1 MRGKT
6 LLVLAGL
13 LGAGLVGYRYLPPHL
28 NPLAPLALDDPPGW
42 LTSFKLRSLTA
53 DQCASLL
60 AEANRRRLIAS
71 QPVADSEG
79 ACPLRNVVRVA
90 NFGSVQLSS
99 SFLASCP
106 LALSSALY
114 VEQQAKP
121 LTRHVLAGVLR
132 REDQLGSFACRN
144 IDHREQARRSEHATA
159 DALDV
164 SGFRLTDGRRISV
177 LQGWR
182 SDRSHPWLAALLS
195 NSCPYFGNAL
205 GPEYN
210 AAHANHFH
218 FGMRGQGFCF

>member
-13 LGAGLVGYRYLPPHL
+13 LGAGLLGYRNLPPHL

-42 LTSFKLRSLTA
+42 LTSFKLRRLTA

-71 QPVADSEG
+71 RPVADSEG
-79 ACPLRNVVRVA
+79 SCPLRNVVRVA

-114 VEQQAKP
+114 IEQQAKADP
-121 LTRHVLAGVLR
+121 AADG
-132 REDQLGSFACRN
+132 E
-144 IDHREQARRSEHATA
+144 RSA
-159 DALDV
+159 
-164 SGFRLTDGRRISV
+164 
-177 LQGWR
+177 
-182 SDRSHPWLAALLS
+182 SDRSSRQLCLPQYLPSSTGAA
-195 NSCPYFGNAL
+195 
-205 GPEYN
+205 
-210 AAHANHFH
+210 
-218 FGMRGQGFCF
+218 Q

>member
-13 LGAGLVGYRYLPPHL
+13 LGAGLLGYRYLPPHL

-42 LTSFKLRSLTA
+42 LTSFKLRRLTA

-79 ACPLRNVVRVA
+79 SCPLHNVVRVA
-90 NFGSVQLSS
+90 NFGSVTLSS

-121 LTRHVLAGVLR
+121 LTSSASAVACSLR
-132 REDQLGSFACRN
+132 RACCR
-144 IDHREQARRSEHATA
+144 
-159 DALDV
+159 
-164 SGFRLTDGRRISV
+164 
-177 LQGWR
+177 W
-182 SDRSHPWLAALLS
+182 
-195 NSCPYFGNAL
+195 
-205 GPEYN
+205 
-210 AAHANHFH
+210 
-218 FGMRGQGFCF
+218 

>member
-13 LGAGLVGYRYLPPHL
+13 LGAGLLGYRNLPPHL

-42 LTSFKLRSLTA
+42 LTSFKLRRLTA

-71 QPVADSEG
+71 RPVADSEG
-79 ACPLRNVVRVA
+79 SCPLRNVVRVA

-114 VEQQAKP
+114 IEQQAKP
-121 LTRHVLAGVLR
+121 LTRQLMASDLR
-132 REDQLGSFACRN
+132 Q
-144 IDHREQARRSEHATA
+144 IDH
-159 DALDV
+159 
-164 SGFRLTDGRRISV
+164 
-177 LQGWR
+177 
-182 SDRSHPWLAALLS
+182 
-195 NSCPYFGNAL
+195 L
-205 GPEYN
+205 G
-210 AAHANHFH
+210 
-218 FGMRGQGFCF
+218 

>member
-13 LGAGLVGYRYLPPHL
+13 LGAGLLGYRNLPPHL

-42 LTSFKLRSLTA
+42 LTSFKLRRLTA

-71 QPVADSEG
+71 RPVADSEG
-79 ACPLRNVVRVA
+79 SCPLRNVVRVA

-114 VEQQAKP
+114 IEQQAKP
-121 LTRHVLAGVLR
+121 LTPAADG
-132 REDQLGSFACRN
+132 E
-144 IDHREQARRSEHATA
+144 RSA
-159 DALDV
+159 
-164 SGFRLTDGRRISV
+164 
-177 LQGWR
+177 
-182 SDRSHPWLAALLS
+182 SDRSSRQLCLPQYLPSSTGAA
-195 NSCPYFGNAL
+195 
-205 GPEYN
+205 
-210 AAHANHFH
+210 
-218 FGMRGQGFCF
+218 Q